1 MSDIVS
7 EYRDEHNRLHFY
19 MLDKKY
25 DDIGALSYRVAVRHL
40 DGAGSFKRGI
50 TAASSTVE
58 QATSGRVATHK
69 FSVTN
74 TGEATDLIRIKA
86 ETVAGWETKIQ
97 HNVIEVAAGETVDV
111 PVYVK
116 IPEGKQ
122 APTNL
127 TFTATS
133 ETDPNQTATG
143 MNVLLNDISAAG
155 ITALIERLEE
165 NGEIH

>member
-1 MSDIVS
+1 M
-7 EYRDEHNRLHFY
+7 
-19 MLDKKY
+19 
-25 DDIGALSYRVAVRHL
+25 
-40 DGAGSFKRGI
+40 
-50 TAASSTVE
+50 
-58 QATSGRVATHK
+58 
-69 FSVTN
+69 
-74 TGEATDLIRIKA
+74 
-86 ETVAGWETKIQ
+86 IQ

-143 MNVLLNDISAAG
+143 VNVLLNDISAAG
-155 ITALIERLEE
+155 ITALIERLQE
-165 NGEIH
+165 NGQVECERCPRINNALNSGRSIRTASGWR